1 MGEEE
6 VTGRHRKRGRR
17 CWMMEF
23 PETFLTFNS
32 PPPMDST
39 TSSQWYVL
47 HCFPGQEQKVLD
59 SIEKRKTREEM
70 IDLVHQVIIPTERVE
85 EVKRGK
91 RATTTRKFYPGYIII
106 NMNLLDDKNQLI
118 DRSWYFIRDTPGII
132 GFIGGEKP
140 IPLRPKEVQSIL
152 AQIHDR
158 EDKVVP
164 KVQFETG
171 ETLNVNDGPFKGMQ
185 GVVEDVDQEKGK
197 LKVSVS
203 IFGRSTPVELEF
215 WQVEKT

>member
-1 MGEEE
+1 M
-6 VTGRHRKRGRR
+6 VA
-17 CWMMEF
+17 
-23 PETFLTFNS
+23 
-32 PPPMDST
+32 T

-47 HCFPGQEQKVLD
+47 HCLPGQEQKVLD
-59 SIEKRKTREEM
+59 SIEKRKVREEAA
-70 IDLVHQVIIPTERVE
+70 DLIHQVLIPTERVE

-106 NMNLLDDKNQLI
+106 NMDLVDEKNQLI
-118 DRSWYFIRDTPGII
+118 DRSWYFIRETPGII
-132 GFIGGEKP
+132 GFVGGERP
-140 IPLRPKEVQSIL
+140 IPLRKEEVESIM

-164 KVQFETG
+164 KVNFEQG
-171 ETLNVNDGPFKGMQ
+171 ETLNINDGPFKGMSAA
-185 GVVEDVDQEKGK
+185 VEEVDQEKGK

-203 IFGRSTPVELEF
+203 IFGRTTPVELEF